1 MYYIINN
8 NKQDSKSGENF
19 EVHNLNSCEYFLPK
33 EENRIPL
40 GNFNNCQ
47 AAMLHAKLT
56 YPGSSNYIDGC
67 YYCCSACH
75 KE

>member
-1 MYYIINN
+1 MNYIINK

-19 EVHNLNSCEYFLPK
+19 EVHNLNSCEHLPK
-33 EENRIPL
+33 EENRIHL

-47 AAMLHAKLT
+47 EAMSHAKLI
-56 YPGSSNYIDGC
+56 YPGSRNYIDSC
-67 YYCCSACH
+67 YYCCLACH